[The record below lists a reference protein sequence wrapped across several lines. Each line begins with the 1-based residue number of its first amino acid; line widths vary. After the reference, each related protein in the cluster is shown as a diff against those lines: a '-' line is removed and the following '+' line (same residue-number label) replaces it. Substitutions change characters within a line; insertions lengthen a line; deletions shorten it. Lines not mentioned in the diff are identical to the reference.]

1 MTRSKLN
8 WLSLTIASAL
18 LLSAC
23 SERSDHTLEV
33 YSLGTEVTVTMY
45 DVTDDDAS
53 RASRALQEHF
63 ARISLDWYPWLPGE
77 LESINSAIEL
87 QQRVTVSPRL
97 ASVIRRAAKIERM
110 SNNRFNAGLGKLT
123 ELWGLHEI
131 GENPPTIPD
140 ANAIAT
146 VLSQAIGVTNIR
158 WIEDEIVGAPP
169 GLKLDL
175 GGIAKGA
182 ILEDC
187 ATLLKELEIENAII
201 NLGGDLTVTGDVD
214 GRPAIVGIQS
224 PFEKE
229 AIASATIAAGE
240 TIVTSGNY
248 ERFVEIDGERYP
260 HILNPRTGLPVQHTS
275 SVTVIHT
282 DAMLA
287 DAAATALMVGGPEE
301 FDELVEALG
310 LEFALL
316 IDQSGDLSLTEAM
329 DLRLNWLN

>member
-8 WLSLTIASAL
+8 WLSLTIASVL

-23 SERSDHTLEV
+23 SPRSDHTLEI

-53 RASRALQEHF
+53 RASRVLQQHF
-63 ARISLDWYPWLPGE
+63 AQISLDWYPWLPGE
-77 LESINSAIEL
+77 LASINSAIEL
-87 QQRVTVSPRL
+87 QQRVSVSPRL
-97 ASVIRRAAKIERM
+97 ASVIRRAARLERM

-131 GENPPTIPD
+131 GEVPPPIPD
-140 ANAIAT
+140 SNAIAI

-158 WIEDEIVGAPP
+158 WIDDEIVGAPP

-187 ATLLKELEIENAII
+187 VALLKEQEIENAIV
-201 NLGGDLTVTGDVD
+201 NLGGDLTVIGDVD

-224 PFEKE
+224 PFENE

-260 HILNPRTGLPVQHTS
+260 HILNPRTGFPVQHTS
-275 SVTVIHT
+275 SVTVIDT
-282 DAMLA
+282 DPMLA
-287 DAAATALMVGGPEE
+287 DAAATALLVGGPEE
-301 FDELVEALG
+301 FDELVVALG

>member
-8 WLSLTIASAL
+8 WLSLTIASVL

-23 SERSDHTLEV
+23 SERSDHTLEI

-63 ARISLDWYPWLPGE
+63 ARVSLDWYPWLPGE
-77 LESINSAIEL
+77 LAAINLAIEL
-87 QQRVTVSPRL
+87 QQSVTVSPRL
-97 ASVIRRAAKIERM
+97 ANVIRRAARIERM
-110 SNNRFNAGLGKLT
+110 SNNRFNAGLGRLT

-131 GENPPTIPD
+131 GENPIEVPA

-158 WIEDEIVGAPP
+158 WIDDEIVGAPP

-187 ATLLKELEIENAII
+187 AALLQELEIENAII
-201 NLGGDLTVTGDVD
+201 NLGGDLTVTGDID

-248 ERFVEIDGERYP
+248 ERFVEIGGERYP

-282 DAMLA
+282 DAVLA

-301 FDELVEALG
+301 FDELVKALG